1 MNTTTPETYFA
12 PAGRAD
18 EAVLY
23 AERDAI
29 VSSPLLKPIIDAMP
43 DFVVILNEQRQIV
56 GINKRLMQ
64 VFGVTH
70 ADQLL
75 GKRPGEA
82 LNCIHFKEGPDGCGT
97 AESCSVCGAVLTI
110 LASQSSHETAS
121 GECRMTLQNNG
132 LTSLDLEVMA
142 SPLDIAGTHFTIFAL
157 KDISSDKRRNVLERV
172 FFHDVLNTAGG
183 IRGVASLIVEGALP
197 EEEEEYK
204 RWMVALSDNLI
215 DDINHQRR
223 LLAAERGEYEPVLEA
238 TDIHELLDD
247 VRRLYENHVK
257 TPGRTVVL
265 GTVEHC
271 VVTTDRALL
280 RRIVGNMALNAL
292 EASPK
297 NSVVTI
303 ETIQIGRG
311 LIIEVTN
318 PGEMPES
325 VQLQVFKRSFSTK
338 GTDGRGI
345 GTYSM
350 KLFGEKYLQGEVGF
364 SCRNGNT
371 SFYIII
377 PM

>member
-1 MNTTTPETYFA
+1 MHTTNLETFFA

-23 AERDAI
+23 MERDA
-29 VSSPLLKPIIDAMP
+29 VTNSPLLKPVIDAMP
-43 DFVVILNEQRQIV
+43 DFVVILNQQRQIV

-64 VFGVTH
+64 IFGVTH

-82 LNCIHFKEGPDGCGT
+82 LSCLHFTEGPDGCGT

-110 LASQSSHETAS
+110 LASQKNHDTAS
-121 GECRMTLQNNG
+121 GECRVTLQG
-132 LTSLDLEVMA
+132 GGMTSLDLEVIA
-142 SPLDIAGTHFTIFAL
+142 APLEVDKIPFTIFAL

-183 IRGVASLIVEGALP
+183 ILGVATLIVDGVSA

-204 RWMVALSDNLI
+204 RWMVSLTDNLI

-223 LLAAERGEYEPVLEA
+223 LLAAERGEYIPVQEVI
-238 TDIHELLDD
+238 DIYELLED
-247 VRRLYENHVK
+247 VRCLYENHVK

-265 GTVEHC
+265 GMVEHC
-271 VVTTDRALL
+271 SVTTDRALL
-280 RRIVGNMALNAL
+280 RRIVGNMTLNAL

-297 NSVVTI
+297 NGMVTI
-303 ETIQIGRG
+303 ETIPVARG
-311 LIIEVTN
+311 LRIEVTN
-318 PGEMPES
+318 VGEMSES

-350 KLFGEKYLQGEVGF
+350 KLFGEKYLKGEVGF
-364 SCRNGNT
+364 SCKNGNT
-371 SFYIII
+371 SFYITI